1 MELSLIRSLM
11 NKEFYDDHRG
21 AKCPDRLFSK
31 DVRKIKQAI
40 DTAMQRYERTVLP
53 DEIEALFMSNNPTLT
68 TAQKQAYSS
77 LFSQIRREQPMGSD
91 IAQEVLSKLFQQVV
105 GEDVANIG
113 FDMVNGSSSSLE
125 KLRMLLEQYGDDFTP
140 NLNIEWEDIELE
152 TLLSMND
159 LEARWTFNI
168 PVLTHV
174 VEGINAGHLVEVG
187 ARPNTGKT
195 SFHASL
201 IASPGGFAHQGAK
214 CIVLCNEEGYHRVGA
229 RYLTAATGM
238 TMREIKNNPSKARD
252 LYAPVKEHIKIKDAT
267 GRDMSWVESVAKT
280 YKPDVLLLDMGD
292 KFAKMGGF
300 ARQDEALKANAIH
313 ARQIAKEHECA
324 VFYMSQLS
332 ADAEGKTILNQSMME
347 GSRTGKAAEAD
358 LMLMIAKN
366 PPQNSNELEN
376 EDKQRHI
383 NVVKNK
389 LTGWHGQVV
398 CDLEYQTAR
407 YVPSRTT

>member
-11 NKEFYDDHRG
+11 DKEFYEDHRG
-21 AKCPDRLFSK
+21 ARCPDRLFSK

-40 DTAMQRYERTVLP
+40 DTAMDRYERTVTP

-77 LFSQIRREQPMGSD
+77 LFHKIKAEQPMGSD

-105 GEDVANIG
+105 GEDIANLG
-113 FDMVNGSSSSLE
+113 FDYVNGDKSSLE
-125 KLRMLLEQYGDDFTP
+125 PLRLLLEQYGDDFTP
-140 NLNIEWEDIELE
+140 DLNIEWDDIDMD
-152 TLLSMND
+152 TLLLRND

-168 PVLTHV
+168 PSLTRK
-174 VEGINAGHLVEVG
+174 VEGVNAGHLIEIG

-201 IASPGGFAHQGAK
+201 IASPGGFAQQGAN

-238 TMREIKNNPSKARD
+238 TMQEIKKNPAKARE
-252 LYAPVKEHIKIKDAT
+252 LYEPVKNRIKIKDAT
-267 GRDMSWVESVAKT
+267 GRDMNWVESVCKS
-280 YKPDVLLLDMGD
+280 YRPDIVLLDMGD
-292 KFAKMGGF
+292 KFAKGGF
-300 ARQDEALKANAIH
+300 ARQDESLKANAVH
-313 ARQIAKEHECA
+313 ARQIAKQYECA

-332 ADAEGKTILNQSMME
+332 ADAEGKVLLNQSMME

-358 LMLMIAKN
+358 LMVLIAKN
-366 PPQNSNELEN
+366 PVVDGQEE
-376 EDKQRHI
+376 EDTQRHL

-389 LTGWHGQVV
+389 LSGWHGVV
-398 CDLEYQTAR
+398 HCELEYKTAR
-407 YVPSRTT
+407 YTV

>member
-1 MELSLIRSLM
+1 MELSLVRSLM
-11 NKEFYDDHRG
+11 DKSFYDDHRG

-40 DTAMQRYERTVLP
+40 DTAMDRYERTVTP

-77 LFSQIRREQPMGSD
+77 LFSQIKKESPMGGD

-113 FDMVNGSSSSLE
+113 FDMVNGSASSLE
-125 KLRMLLEQYGDDFTP
+125 KLRAVMEQYSDDFTP
-140 NLNIEWEDIELE
+140 NLNIEWDDIEIE
-152 TLLSMND
+152 TLLARND

-168 PVLTHV
+168 PRLTRK
-174 VEGINAGHLVEVG
+174 VEGVNAGHLIEIG

-201 IASPGGFAHQGAK
+201 IASPGGFAHQGAN

-238 TMREIKNNPSKARD
+238 TMREIKDNPSKARD
-252 LYAPVKEHIKIKDAT
+252 LYAPVKERIKIKDAT
-267 GRDMSWVESVAKT
+267 GRDMAWVESVAKS

-292 KFAKMGGF
+292 KFAKTGGF
-300 ARQDEALKANAIH
+300 ARTDEALKANAIH
-313 ARQIAKEHECA
+313 ARMIAKEYECA

-332 ADAEGKTILNQSMME
+332 ADAEGKIVLNQSMME

-358 LMLMIAKN
+358 LMVMIAKN
-366 PPQNSNELEN
+366 PPVEGQDE
-376 EDKQRHI
+376 EDTQRHLNI
-383 NVVKNK
+383 VKNK
-389 LTGWHGQVV
+389 LTGWHGSVH
-398 CDLEYQTAR
+398 CELEYQTAR
-407 YVPSRTT
+407 YVA

>member
-11 NKEFYDDHRG
+11 DKSFYDDHRG

-40 DTAMQRYERTVLP
+40 DNAMDRYERTVTP

-77 LFSQIRREQPMGSD
+77 LFHQIKKESPMGGD
-91 IAQEVLSKLFQQVV
+91 VAQEVLSKLFQQVV

-113 FDMVNGSSSSLE
+113 FDMVNGTSASLE

-140 NLNIEWEDIELE
+140 NLNIEWDDIEIE
-152 TLLSMND
+152 TLLARND

-168 PVLTHV
+168 PSLTRR
-174 VEGINAGHLVEVG
+174 VEGVNAGHLIEIG

-201 IASPGGFAHQGAK
+201 IASPSGFAHQGAN

-238 TMREIKNNPSKARD
+238 TMREIKQNPAKARD
-252 LYAPVKEHIKIKDAT
+252 LYAPVKERIKIKDAT
-267 GRDMSWVESVAKT
+267 GRDMSWVESIAKS
-280 YKPDVLLLDMGD
+280 YKPDILLLDMGD
-292 KFAKMGGF
+292 KFAKTGGF
-300 ARQDEALKANAIH
+300 ARTDEALKANAIH
-313 ARQIAKEHECA
+313 ARMIAKEYECA

-332 ADAEGKTILNQSMME
+332 ADAEGKIILNQSMME

-358 LMLMIAKN
+358 LMIMIAKN
-366 PPQNSNELEN
+366 PPVDGQDE
-376 EDKQRHI
+376 EDTQRHL

-389 LTGWHGQVV
+389 LTGWHGSVH

-407 YVPSRTT
+407 YVA